1 MDLIDLIAAY
11 YHCAALAAQGLL
23 TQSERYE
30 CNGGYQLLKRLFL
43 DDALHAPD
51 VVLTAEQNIQ
61 AYLRFK
67 DWEATNADLV
77 QALKAR

>member
-1 MDLIDLIAAY
+1 MLSLISMDLIDLIAAY

-51 VVLTAEQNIQ
+51 VVLTANIG
-61 AYLRFK
+61 AIFTFI
-67 DWEATNADLV
+67 WSTPA
-77 QALKAR
+77 